1 MVRYIQSQFTKS
13 SRVFFSFSQALPVV
27 ELKKK
32 SAKKN
37 KKLHPDGDFTNDNN
51 VWIPQTENQIRE
63 SGKRQESETSGARKK
78 RNDNVFPSDVI
89 IRKVSEVGKLKRDV
103 NEKSQGDVASPG
115 KRVDEK
121 RRIDE
126 QLPPSRDDIMNALG
140 RVSEYQSK
148 ICKFLDYLREII
160 EDPPE
165 IEDMN
170 DLKKRQQR
178 ATEFSNRFARNH
190 LYQIG
195 RIVRLY
201 AIFLLSSV
209 PFNLSPSR

>member
-1 MVRYIQSQFTKS
+1 M
-13 SRVFFSFSQALPVV
+13 
-27 ELKKK
+27 
-32 SAKKN
+32 
-37 KKLHPDGDFTNDNN
+37 
-51 VWIPQTENQIRE
+51 WIPKTQNQIKK
-63 SGKRQESETSGARKK
+63 SGKRQEHETSGVRKK
-78 RNDNVFPSDVI
+78 RNDDVFPSDVI

-103 NEKSQGDVASPG
+103 NEKSQVDVASSDQ
-115 KRVDEK
+115 KSDEK
-121 RRIDE
+121 RRKEIE
-126 QLPPSRDDIMNALG
+126 EVLPSRDDILIALG

-178 ATEFSNRFARNH
+178 AMEFSNRFARNH

-195 RIVRLY
+195 RIVRLC
-201 AIFLLSSV
+201 AIFFLSSV
-209 PFNLSPSR
+209 SFNLSPSRFLTGRRNQRNAR